1 MCTRKH
7 KFMIV
12 FYFCLLSQ
20 EKKGYKQKYIYI
32 TFYIYLCS
40 YILLLLFIFS
50 CGFNLLSSA
59 LSFQSERF
67 TLFFLYG
74 RNFLYSRL
82 ASNKF
87 SWFLSGIVL
96 ILPSSWRTVLLDI
109 EILGKN
115 SFLSALW
122 IIKESCPTASGLH
135 RFWWLISYWSYW
147 GSWYMMSCFSLA
159 AAQGIPFCLL
169 RVGLWDI

>member
-1 MCTRKH
+1 MCTCKH
-7 KFMIV
+7 KFMS
-12 FYFCLLSQ
+12 FLFLSFKSG
-20 EKKGYKQKYIYI
+20 EKRLQKYIYI

-40 YILLLLFIFS
+40 YILLLLLIFS
-50 CGFNLLSSA
+50 CGFNLLSGV

-82 ASNKF
+82 ASNKC

-96 ILPSSWRTVLLDI
+96 ILPSSWRTVLLDT

-122 IIKESCPTASGLH
+122 IIKESRPTASGLH
-135 RFWWLISYWSYW
+135 RFWWPISYRSYW

-169 RVGLWDI
+169 RVGLWGI